1 MKSIDTRVSSAA
13 TDKLDKINFYKG
25 PFNYNIESGHYLYKT
40 TGCPKRPSFRK

>member
-25 PFNYNIESGHYLYKT
+25 PFNYHIECRGKSYIMQ
-40 TGCPKRPSFRK
+40 SM